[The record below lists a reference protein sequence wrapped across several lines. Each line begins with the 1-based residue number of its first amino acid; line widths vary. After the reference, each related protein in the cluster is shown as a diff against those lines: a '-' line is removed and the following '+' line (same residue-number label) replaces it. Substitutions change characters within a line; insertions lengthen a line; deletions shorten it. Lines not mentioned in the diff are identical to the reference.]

1 MLRRKKLLRRV
12 FGVVALVALL
22 GSIILA
28 GFASTANAAPPALSL
43 NVKSAVL
50 LDYAT
55 GQILYEKDADLPI
68 PPASLTKLM
77 TLHLAYKK
85 IAEGAIKKEDKVRIS
100 ERAWAATMPGSSVMF
115 LEPGQNV
122 TVGEIMKGIAIP
134 SGNDASVAMAEHIS
148 GSVDAF
154 VALMNKEAQ
163 DLGFKTMRFTD
174 PAGLNPTNVVTAR
187 EFAEF
192 ARRYIQFHPEA
203 LAELHSVVEFT
214 YPMPQNLAP
223 DKQGEKPVT
232 QYNRNTLLGNLEGV
246 DGLKTGFIDESGYN
260 IAVTAKRGDT
270 RWVAVLLGAPG
281 RTEAEGSRN
290 RADAATAVLQ
300 WGFAN
305 FTTAKPDMPEI
316 KPVRVWKGAANQIGL
331 ETDRPVLLTVAKGQE
346 TKLIPTVHQ
355 ETSVTAPVKKGDK
368 LGELIYSADGKEV
381 AKFSLL
387 AADDVKQ
394 GGFFKRLWD
403 SIRLTVSGWFNRAKK

>member
-1 MLRRKKLLRRV
+1 
-12 FGVVALVALL
+12 VALIALL

-28 GFASTANAAPPALSL
+28 GFAATANAEPPPLTL
-43 NVKSAVL
+43 NVKAAVL
-50 LDYAT
+50 LDFAT
-55 GQILYEKDADLPI
+55 GQTLYEKDADLPI

-115 LEPGQNV
+115 LEPGQIV

-134 SGNDASVAMAEHIS
+134 SGNDASIAIAEHIS

-192 ARRYIQFHPEA
+192 ARRYIQMHPEA
-203 LAELHSVVEFT
+203 LADLHSVIEFT
-214 YPMPQNLAP
+214 YPMPANLPA

-260 IAVTAKRGDT
+260 IALTAKRGET
-270 RWVAVLLGAPG
+270 RWVAVILGAPG
-281 RTEAEGSRN
+281 KTEAEGSRN
-290 RADAATAVLQ
+290 RAEAGTAVLQ

-305 FTTAKPDMPEI
+305 FTTAKPDVPEI

-403 SIRLTVSGWFNRAKK
+403 TIRLTVSGWFNRAKK